1 MIGALCIATPAAGCD
16 RLTEP
21 PKHRGELGAMS
32 KDEIQRQVDSVRA
45 RRSELEN
52 HIIDEYRAGYIGR
65 REFIRRGTV
74 VGMSLPLVGFL
85 ASACGSGDKDSGSG
99 GTPATQEDVKVTPGG
114 TFRSGLQLPG
124 SDLDPVIVNNQGALG
139 TLGQSGEFLIYSDQH
154 LTPVPRLAESWKSN
168 ADGSQWTFKIRQGVK
183 FHNGDPMTTEDVAA
197 TFNLHADP
205 DAGSNALSAF
215 TGVLSKGGAQAVDD
229 TTVVFELDAPNGN
242 FPFTASSDNYN
253 LIILPKGFDP
263 ESWSKTFM
271 GTGPWKLEKYT
282 PNVGVTYT
290 KNPDYWDK
298 SRQPLPDR
306 NEIKYY
312 EQEDAAI
319 LGMQGGEVD
328 LLAQFSAVNGK
339 ALLTDPNIN
348 VIELRAAQHRQLH
361 MRTDK
366 EPFNDKRVRQAV
378 ALLLNRDN
386 IVKGLLEEKADYGND
401 SPMAPVYKT
410 TDKSVHQRKQDVEKA
425 KALLAEAGKE
435 NFSVELRTWRVFEVP
450 QYAAL
455 IQNDLKAA
463 GINVKLNITDAA
475 TYYGDAVYGKSPWL
489 DSTFGITEYG
499 HRGVPNVFL
508 DAPLKSDG
516 TWNSAHFKNKDYDKL
531 VNEYVAA
538 IDLQSQRTA
547 AKKIQEML
555 LDEVPIVFAYFYF
568 YLTATKP
575 DIAGVD
581 VSAMGHVDVSQAG
594 TKT

>member
-1 MIGALCIATPAAGCD
+1 M
-16 RLTEP
+16 R
-21 PKHRGELGAMS
+21 
-32 KDEIQRQVDSVRA
+32 KDEIQRRVDAVRSQ
-45 RRSELEN
+45 RSELEN

-85 ASACGSGDKDSGSG
+85 ASACGGDDGGTGNG

-124 SDLDPVIVNNQGALG
+124 SDLDPIKVNNQGALG
-139 TLGQSGEFLIYSDQH
+139 TLGQSGEFLIYSDRD
-154 LTPVPRLAESWKSN
+154 LTPVPRLAESWKPN
-168 ADGSQWTFKIRQGVK
+168 RDGSQWTFKIRQGVK
-183 FHNGDPMTTEDVAA
+183 FQNGDPMTTEDVAA

-205 DAGSNALSAF
+205 ENGSNALSAF
-215 TGVLSKGGAQAVDD
+215 TGVLSKGGAQAVDES
-229 TTVVFELDAPNGN
+229 TVVFELDAPNGN
-242 FPFTASSDNYN
+242 FPFTTSSDNYN

-263 ESWSKTFM
+263 ETWSKTFM
-271 GTGPWKLEKYT
+271 GTGPWKMEKYT

-298 SRQPLPDR
+298 TREPKPDR

-319 LGMQGGEVD
+319 LGIQGGEVD

-378 ALLLNRDN
+378 ALLINRDN
-386 IVKGLLEEKADYGND
+386 AVKGLLEEKADYGND
-401 SPMAPVYKT
+401 SPMAPVYKSTDT
-410 TDKSVHQRKQDVEKA
+410 TVPQRKQDVEKA

-463 GINVKLNITDAA
+463 GINVSLNVTDAA

-499 HRGVPNVFL
+499 HRGAPNVYL
-508 DAPLKSDG
+508 GAPLKSDG
-516 TWNSAHFKNKDYDKL
+516 TWNSAHFKNKEYDNL
-531 VNEYVAA
+531 VVEYVAA
-538 IDLQSQRTA
+538 LDLQAQRA
-547 AKKIQEML
+547 ASKKIQEML
-555 LDEVPIVFAYFYF
+555 LDETPIIISYFYF

-575 DIAGVD
+575 TVGGMA
-581 VSAMGHVDVSQAG
+581 VSAMGQVDVSQAG
-594 TKT
+594 QVA

>member
-1 MIGALCIATPAAGCD
+1 L
-16 RLTEP
+16 R
-21 PKHRGELGAMS
+21 
-32 KDEIQRQVDSVRA
+32 KDEIQRHVDAVRA
-45 RRSELEN
+45 QRSELEN
-52 HIIDEYRAGYIGR
+52 HVIDEYRAGYIGR
-65 REFIRRGTV
+65 REFIRRGAV
-74 VGMSLPLVGFL
+74 VGMSLPMVGFL
-85 ASACGSGDKDSGSG
+85 ASACGGDDDGSGNG

-124 SDLDPVIVNNQGALG
+124 SDLDPVLVNNQGALG
-139 TLGQSGEFLIYSDQH
+139 TLGQSGEFLIYSDRD
-154 LTPVPRLAESWKSN
+154 LTPVPRLAESWKPN

-183 FHNGDPMTTEDVAA
+183 FQNGDPMTSEDVAA

-205 DAGSNALSAF
+205 DTGSNALSAF
-215 TGVLSKGGAQAVDD
+215 TGVLSKGGAQATDES
-229 TTVVFELDAPNGN
+229 TVVFELEAPNGN
-242 FPFTASSDNYN
+242 FPFTTSSDNYN

-263 ESWSKTFM
+263 TTWSKTFM
-271 GTGPWKLEKYT
+271 GTGPWKMEKYT

-290 KNPDYWDK
+290 KNPDYWDT

-319 LGMQGGEVD
+319 LGIQGGEVD

-339 ALLTDPNIN
+339 ALLTDPNIK

-366 EPFNDKRVRQAV
+366 EPFTDKRVRQAV

-386 IVKGLLEEKADYGND
+386 IVQGLLEEKADYGND

-410 TDKSVHQRKQDVEKA
+410 TDKSVAQRKQDVERA

-435 NFSVELRTWRVFEVP
+435 NFSIELRTWRVFEVP

-463 GINVKLNITDAA
+463 GINVSLNITDAA

-499 HRGVPNVFL
+499 HRGAPNVYL
-508 DAPLKSDG
+508 GAPLKSDG
-516 TWNSAHFKNKDYDKL
+516 TWNSAHFKNKEYDAL
-531 VNEYVAA
+531 VTEYVAA
-538 IDLQSQRTA
+538 LDLQAQRA
-547 AKKIQEML
+547 ASKKIQEML
-555 LDEVPIVFAYFYF
+555 LDEVPIIFSYFYF

-575 DIAGVD
+575 DVGGMA
-581 VSAMGHVDVSQAG
+581 VSAMGQVDVSQAG
-594 TKT
+594 KTV

>member
-1 MIGALCIATPAAGCD
+1 M
-16 RLTEP
+16 R
-21 PKHRGELGAMS
+21 
-32 KDEIQRQVDSVRA
+32 KDEIQRQVDAVRA
-45 RRSELEN
+45 QRSELEN

-85 ASACGSGDKDSGSG
+85 ASACGSGEKDSGSG
-99 GTPATQEDVKVTPGG
+99 GTPATQEDAEIKAGG
-114 TFRSGLQLPG
+114 AFRSGLQLPG
-124 SDLDPVIVNNQGALG
+124 SDLDPLKVNNQGALG
-139 TLGQSGEFLIYSDQH
+139 TLGQSGEFLIYSDRD
-154 LTPVPRLAESWKSN
+154 LTPVPRLAESWKPN
-168 ADGSQWTFKIRQGVK
+168 EDGSQWTFKIRQGVK
-183 FHNGDPMTTEDVAA
+183 FQNGDPMTTEDIAA

-205 DAGSNALSAF
+205 ENGSNALSAF
-215 TGVLSKGGAQAVDD
+215 TGVLSKGGAKAVDE

-242 FPFTASSDNYN
+242 FPFTTSSDNYN

-298 SRQPLPDR
+298 TRQPKPDR

-312 EQEDAAI
+312 EQEDAAL
-319 LGMQGGEVD
+319 LGIQGGEID

-339 ALLTDPNIN
+339 ALLTDPNIS

-361 MRTDK
+361 MRTDQ

-401 SPMAPVYKT
+401 SPFAPVYKS
-410 TDKSVHQRKQDVEKA
+410 TDKSVPQRKQDVEKA

-435 NFSVELRTWRVFEVP
+435 SFSVELRTWRVFEVP

-455 IQNDLKAA
+455 VQNDLKAA
-463 GINVKLNITDAA
+463 GIDVKLNVTDAA
-475 TYYGDAVYGKSPWL
+475 SYYGDAVYGKSPWL
-489 DSTFGITEYG
+489 DSSFGITEYG
-499 HRGVPNVFL
+499 HRGAPNVYL
-508 DAPLKSDG
+508 GAPLKSDG
-516 TWNSAHFKNKDYDKL
+516 TWNSAHFKNKAYDSL
-531 VNEYVAA
+531 VTEYVAA
-538 IDLQSQRTA
+538 LDLQSQRSA
-547 AKKIQEML
+547 AKKLQEML
-555 LDEVPIVFAYFYF
+555 LDEVPIIFSYFYF

-575 DIAGVD
+575 TVGGMA
-581 VSAMGHVDVSQAG
+581 VSAMGQVDVTQAG
-594 TKT
+594 QKA